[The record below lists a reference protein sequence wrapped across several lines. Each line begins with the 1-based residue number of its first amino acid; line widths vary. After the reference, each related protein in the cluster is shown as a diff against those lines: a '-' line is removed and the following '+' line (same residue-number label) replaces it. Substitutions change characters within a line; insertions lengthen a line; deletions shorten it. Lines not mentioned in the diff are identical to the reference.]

1 MADKKALPTFDFN
14 KRQRTTKLDILAEEQ
29 AEGDNQV
36 EAAKSE
42 AEPKQPPQVER
53 LPATTTSVQV
63 QTQPPTSPFTAQQQL
78 DQTETVKNRGGRPRA
93 SVQKV
98 KKNYQL
104 ATTDL
109 DNLDAAAME
118 LTSQARI
125 RIKDDSSVIGLALVW
140 LRETVENGDQTQL
153 NRLVELYQNR

>member
-29 AEGDNQV
+29 AEGDNQD
-36 EAAKSE
+36 EATE
-42 AEPKQPPQVER
+42 PEPEPKQPAQAER
-53 LPATTTSVQV
+53 LPAAATFAQV
-63 QTQPPTSPFTAQQQL
+63 QTLPPAARPQQQP
-78 DQTETVKNRGGRPRA
+78 DQDEAIKNRGGRPRA
-93 SVQKV
+93 TVQKI

-125 RIKDDSSVIGLALVW
+125 RIKDDSSVIGLALAW
-140 LRETVENGDQTQL
+140 LRETVESGDPTQL
-153 NRLVELYQNR
+153 ERLIALYQAR